1 MPPVA
6 PPTKAGVQVLA
17 NQIANLFSVL
27 CSPQAPDIEFD
38 TSSRS
43 WSIHLQLSNDGKT
56 FDITKVT
63 PGNGKLTFTI
73 AATNK
78 VRAKDIAP
86 QWTPST
92 ANVYTGSVPLRPGV
106 RPDGGTAKYVQD
118 KNNFWFID
126 LRVAGE

>member
-38 TSSRS
+38 TSS
-43 WSIHLQLSNDGKT
+43 KT

-86 QWTPST
+86 QWTQST
-92 ANVYTGSVPLRPGV
+92 ANVYTGSVVLRPGV

-126 LRVAGE
+126 LRVAGEHTFPVIRKVQ